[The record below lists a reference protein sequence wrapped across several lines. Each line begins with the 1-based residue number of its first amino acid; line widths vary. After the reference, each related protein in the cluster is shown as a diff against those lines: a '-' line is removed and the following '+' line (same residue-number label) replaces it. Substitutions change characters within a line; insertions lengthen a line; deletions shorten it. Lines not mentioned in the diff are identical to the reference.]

1 MVFTADNVPDEV
13 MSGEG
18 ETENV
23 QSLAAKVVA
32 PVEFQFVAVFPI
44 AVSIVAFVPEYVAPD
59 VAYLKAAALGAIA
72 VVPKVKEDG
81 IALGDVPI
89 FA

>member
-1 MVFTADNVPDEV
+1 MFTADNVPDEV

-23 QSLAAKVVA
+23 QSFAAKVVA

-44 AVSIVAFVPEYVAPD
+44 AVNNVAFVPE
-59 VAYLKAAALGAIA
+59 
-72 VVPKVKEDG
+72 
-81 IALGDVPI
+81 
-89 FA
+89 

>member
-1 MVFTADNVPDEV
+1 VVFTADNVPEV
-13 MSGEG
+13 VISGDG
-18 ETENV
+18 EIEND
-23 QSLAAKVVA
+23 QSVAANVVA
-32 PVEFQFVAVFPI
+32 PVVFQFEEVFPI
-44 AVSIVAFVPEYVAPD
+44 AVNKVAFVPEYVAPD